1 MGVTNRSSSTSVW
14 RDVLGPWLRWPL
26 YSPRRVVLVLS
37 VVTALVFGASRLSAA
52 LSGIGTHPDPAQVP
66 AGVASTTTHPVVAV
80 PSPAASPPGPAR
92 TARPAP
98 TPSSVVVS
106 IPPRALSVTEG
117 FMAAWARPNLTQP
130 VWWAG
135 VRPYLSVEVAR
146 SLAWTDPA
154 RVPASKI
161 TGRPYPIAVSPS
173 GEHPTSVESLVA
185 TNAGTMRVRA
195 DLVAGRWV
203 IGLLEPESLPR
214 ASD

>member
-1 MGVTNRSSSTSVW
+1 MGVTNRSSSTSVC

-26 YSPRRVVLVLS
+26 YSPRRLVAVLVLVAA
-37 VVTALVFGASRLSAA
+37 VVLGASRLSAA
-52 LSGIGTHPDPAQVP
+52 LSGTHRQPDPVP
-66 AGVASTTTHPVVAV
+66 VATTRHPVVAV
-80 PSPAASPPGPAR
+80 PTPVVSSTSAAR
-92 TARPAP
+92 TVPPAP
-98 TPSSVVVS
+98 APSTVVVS

-117 FMAAWARPNLTQP
+117 FMTAWARPNLTQP

-146 SLAWTDPA
+146 SLASTDPA

-195 DLVAGRWV
+195 ELVAGRWV